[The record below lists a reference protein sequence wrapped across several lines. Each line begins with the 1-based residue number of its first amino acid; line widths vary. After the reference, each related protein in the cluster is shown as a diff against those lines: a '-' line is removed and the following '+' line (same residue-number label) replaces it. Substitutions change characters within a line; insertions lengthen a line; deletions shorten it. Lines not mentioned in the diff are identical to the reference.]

1 MPDELFS
8 KKVPR
13 RSLRAVNQMVIPK
26 GPGPN
31 QVDIP
36 YGAEDLL
43 YGIFFK
49 KKYQYS
55 DSVNSFKNSA
65 RTIKAD
71 LEAFSIN
78 KEASVITMKS
88 KDFIY
93 S

>member
-1 MPDELFS
+1 M
-8 KKVPR
+8 
-13 RSLRAVNQMVIPK
+13 
-26 GPGPN
+26 
-31 QVDIP
+31 DIP

-43 YGIFFK
+43 YGILK
-49 KKYQYS
+49 KNYQYS

-78 KEASVITMKS
+78 KEESVNTMKS
-88 KDFIY
+88 KDFIC

>member
-1 MPDELFS
+1 MAQRTCYME
-8 KKVPR
+8 
-13 RSLRAVNQMVIPK
+13 
-26 GPGPN
+26 
-31 QVDIP
+31 
-36 YGAEDLL
+36 
-43 YGIFFK
+43 FFK
-49 KKYQYS
+49 QNYQYS

-78 KEASVITMKS
+78 KEESVNTMKS